1 MKITIPGTPV
11 AQGRMR
17 SRILK
22 GFVIT
27 YDPNAKEKQC
37 IRETLKTICND
48 RGNNQTT
55 EVFDGEGYNF
65 PRISF
70 IFYMPIPKSI
80 RKKDVELYNSGKLKH
95 DKKPDIDNLIKLYL
109 DCLDGIIIHGDQKVS
124 LGSCIKLYDKE
135 PRTVISINETR
146 QVLEPWELETE
157 FLHDE
162 ARVVRSSFERDCQ
175 NG

>member
-27 YDPNAKEKQC
+27 YDPNAKEKQA
-37 IRETLKTICND
+37 IREILRSKKLQQND
-48 RGNNQTT
+48 GFQKIREDEIT
-55 EVFDGEGYNF
+55 YNY

-80 RKKDVELYNSGKLKH
+80 RKKDIELYNSGKLKH
-95 DKKPDIDNLIKLYL
+95 DKKPDVDNLIKLYL

-175 NG
+175 ND